1 MEDHFQHPSFI
12 RLQCFDK
19 FSLHPR
25 SLNNVTLVSYKVI
38 SCDFCLNLPAI
49 QAGKQADP
57 FYRFLATLI
66 SQQQF
71 ADSDSTLDGQIF
83 SDNRKLLRM
92 EILYVR
98 NTGLQ
103 IWCI

>member
-1 MEDHFQHPSFI
+1 M
-12 RLQCFDK
+12 
-19 FSLHPR
+19 
-25 SLNNVTLVSYKVI
+25 
-38 SCDFCLNLPAI
+38 
-49 QAGKQADP
+49 AGKQADP
-57 FYRFLATLI
+57 FHQFLATLI

-71 ADSDSTLDGQIF
+71 ADSDSTLDAQIF
-83 SDNRKLLRM
+83 ADDRKLLPM